1 MKGAKGRTIV
11 LLALLAAAPLGAP
24 GAAQAQAQPP
34 ADPIGALLRNGAPPK
49 DVDPEEPDTAASG
62 GKVDADPVV
71 PATRRPAPRA
81 PTLSRPVRIEETG
94 KAPDGPPTPADVAYD
109 SRLRASMASAQG
121 FQGPMDGGWTLF
133 AGNREL
139 YVLQLTDRNGAVEG
153 AWRDLRRP
161 GALDASGFIDG
172 TERTGGDLT
181 IRFAGGAVAVLHSAD
196 GRWAGELTEAGARHP
211 VTLRRRNP

>member
-1 MKGAKGRTIV
+1 MSGANGGTIV
-11 LLALLAAAPLGAP
+11 LLALLAAAPLAAP
-24 GAAQAQAQPP
+24 GAARAQPP
-34 ADPIGALLRNGAPPK
+34 ADPIGDLLRGGPPPK
-49 DVDPEEPDTAASG
+49 DPEEPDTAASG

-71 PATRRPAPRA
+71 PATRAPYVAPRA

-94 KAPDGPPTPADVAYD
+94 KAPDGPPTAADVAYD

-133 AGNREL
+133 AGEREL
-139 YVLQLTDRNGAVEG
+139 YALQLIDRNGAVEG

-161 GALDASGFIDG
+161 GALNASGFIDG
-172 TERTGGDLT
+172 TERMDDALT
-181 IRFAGGAVAVLHSAD
+181 IRFAAGAVAVLHGAD
-196 GRWAGELTEAGARHP
+196 GRWTGELTEAGEKRA